1 VATSPLAPEQPAA
14 AVVRPREE
22 PERPAAAGVRP
33 REERRERERQ
43 AKLARERAARPAAEP
58 EQTAREGAEREVAP
72 AQELTAEEDAPREAS
87 NPGLGNDQIQAVV
100 SSTQGAFERCVETER
115 QKSGKS
121 RQVKLDGRRV
131 MLRINIQPTGKISYP
146 TFDDVT
152 LRGTELGSCLL
163 DVAKRMTFPTFKG
176 EMPPVDVPLVLR
188 E

>member
-1 VATSPLAPEQPAA
+1 MATSPLA
-14 AVVRPREE
+14 

-43 AKLARERAARPAAEP
+43 AKLARESAAREAAAPERAAR
-58 EQTAREGAEREVAP
+58 EVAKP
-72 AQELTAEEDAPREAS
+72 EVAVAHEPDAEEDAEQEAS
-87 NPGLGNDQIQAVV
+87 KPGLGNDQIQAVV
-100 SSTQGAFERCVETER
+100 SSAQGAFEKCVEAER

-163 DVAKRMTFPTFKG
+163 DVAKRMTFPAFKG
-176 EMPPVDVPLVLR
+176 EIPSVDVPFVLH

>member
-1 VATSPLAPEQPAA
+1 VATGPLA
-14 AVVRPREE
+14 

-43 AKLARERAARPAAEP
+43 AKLARERAAREAAEHDRA
-58 EQTAREGAEREVAP
+58 AREAAELEVVLAHQP
-72 AQELTAEEDAPREAS
+72 EAEEDAPREAS
-87 NPGLGNDQIQAVV
+87 NPGLGTDQIQAVV
-100 SSTQGAFERCVETER
+100 SSAQGAFEKCVETER

-121 RQVKLDGRRV
+121 RQVRLDGRRV

-163 DVAKRMTFPTFKG
+163 DVAKRMTFPPYKG
-176 EMPPVDVPLVLR
+176 EIPPVDVPLVLH